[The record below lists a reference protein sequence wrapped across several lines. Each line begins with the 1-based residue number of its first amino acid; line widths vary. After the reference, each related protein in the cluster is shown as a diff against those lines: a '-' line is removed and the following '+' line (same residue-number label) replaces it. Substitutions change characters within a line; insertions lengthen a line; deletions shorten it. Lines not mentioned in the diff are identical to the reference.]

1 MMKAQ
6 VMLFTVLLLLLV
18 GRSESHKIFNANV
31 TIRVPNGQYS
41 ASLYYLYN
49 DTAGSNYHV
58 MRLDYTYPLSM
69 VDLINYG
76 EGVRYKY
83 CTKCEAG
90 FYSGCKNNYIYI
102 IIKLTD
108 EHFIYNYF
116 THFYIYLRRPE
127 DVQTQF

>member
-90 FYSGCKNNYIYI
+90 FYSGCKKIIYI
-102 IIKLTD
+102 IYIIKLTD
-108 EHFIYNYF
+108 EHFIY
-116 THFYIYLRRPE
+116 IYLH
-127 DVQTQF
+127 VFIFI